1 MMFRKMR
8 YLLLVLVLIVPLA
21 LTACGGDDDDDNGD
35 GGSGNGAVELSQT
48 FESETGATVKY
59 PEGWVAMDDGGQIV
73 LANSQ
78 ALMDKMQD
86 SASSEAKPE
95 KGEAGVVLVVMSLAD
110 SGFESDTALDTV
122 FDMMIQGMTNEGMEA
137 EGDAQSIKVGDYDAK
152 RLDVKLT
159 DEGGEGMVVLYINDA
174 GALVTAI
181 LATADDERGTYDDLM
196 LKIIETVTWT
206 APAAE

>member
-1 MMFRKMR
+1 MYRKMR

-21 LTACGGDDDDDNGD
+21 LAACGGDDDDKDDNG
-35 GGSGNGAVELSQT
+35 GGNGDVELSQT

-59 PEGWVAMDDGGQIV
+59 PEGWVAMEDGGQIV

-86 SASSEAKPE
+86 STDIEAKPE
-95 KGEAGVVLVVMSLAD
+95 KGEAGVVLSVMPLAAL
-110 SGFESDTALDTV
+110 GLEEGAELDTI
-122 FDMMIQGMTNEGMEA
+122 FDMMVQGMTSEGMEA
-137 EGDAQSIKVGDYDAK
+137 EGDAQSIKVGDSDAK

-159 DEGGEGMVVLYINDA
+159 DEGGEGMVVFYINDA
-174 GALVTAI
+174 GALVMAI
-181 LATADDERGTYDDLM
+181 LATADDERGTYDDLA
-196 LKIIETVTWT
+196 LKIAESVTWT